1 MIFIFLQL
9 IFHFKKYQNFEMEI
23 IIFNLLIINLL
34 NSLSLYLIHVIFTII
49 FHSINRIIVCDTI

>member
-49 FHSINRIIVCDTI
+49 FHVIFTIIFLQ

>member
-9 IFHFKKYQNFEMEI
+9 IFHFKKNQNFEMEI

-49 FHSINRIIVCDTI
+49 FHFINHIIACDTI

>member
-9 IFHFKKYQNFEMEI
+9 IFHFKEYQNFEMEI

-49 FHSINRIIVCDTI
+49 FHSINHIIACDTI

>member
-49 FHSINRIIVCDTI
+49 FHSINRIIACDTI

>member
-9 IFHFKKYQNFEMEI
+9 IFHFKEYQNFEMEI

-49 FHSINRIIVCDTI
+49 FYSINRIIACDTI

>member
-49 FHSINRIIVCDTI
+49 FYSINRIIACDTI